1 MTIVALKKSGS
12 SRIGH
17 VAFCLRSR
25 QGQTHP
31 LVQGSVRFFRSHKV
45 SRRAIGTFGPEVS
58 NLIYFIHI
66 FDKVFYQLT
75 KALRSDES

>member
-12 SRIGH
+12 RIAH
-17 VAFCLRSR
+17 VAVCLRSR

-31 LVQGSVRFFRSHKV
+31 LVQGFLHFFRSRKV
-45 SRRAIGTFGPEVS
+45 SRRAIGTFGPKVS

>member
-12 SRIGH
+12 RIAH
-17 VAFCLRSR
+17 VAFCLRST
-25 QGQTHP
+25 QGQTHR
-31 LVQGSVRFFRSHKV
+31 LVQGFLRFFRSHKV